1 MILLLGNMKL
11 MKISKK
17 IALIIFFGSVITLR
31 PWFVF
36 ADEEVIVP
44 QDESPIIIDTPSSTD
59 SNLSE
64 TPTSTQESETVTN
77 ETAEPTVHFIVRYED
92 QFIFNDT
99 IPLPTSTA
107 ITYHENGSENQQTT
121 QTNQSSV
128 LATLVTTD
136 NLSDNFS
143 ISDLAY
149 YSSFNSYLLNCIA
162 ISNPIVAT
170 PCYNWNYIVNN
181 TYPLVGMDQNILRGG
196 ETVYVY
202 FSNPWRITATTSTF
216 PLGTTTTFQTERFQ
230 YDNLSSPW
238 VADPDDQISIS
249 IPNPNPTGWWDTTI
263 TVSTTMSDS
272 NGLANFLFDTTGT
285 YSVQI
290 TSPDFSKY
298 SNPININVTELTI
311 TEETAEASTETQD
324 ASGSQQS
331 GGSGG
336 GVTITHNNLNIEEAI
351 QFLSSHQNTDG
362 SLGNLLTTDWAAIA
376 FAANNS
382 IPANLRAY
390 LISNPN
396 PGNSLTDI
404 ERRAMAIMSLG
415 INPYNGTATNYIEA
429 ILNQFHDN
437 QFGDT
442 ALINDDIFALF
453 PLIKA
458 GVQTDD
464 PRIQSTVQS
473 IISFQNQNGSWGSV
487 DLTSAAIQAL
497 SLAPNATGVSA
508 SISKARQYL
517 AEEQQIN
524 GSFDHN
530 PFATAWAMQAI
541 KALGESSIN
550 WQKGGRTPGDY
561 LASIQ
566 NNDGAMN
573 TNPNDA
579 TTRLWGTSYAIV
591 GALEKPWQ
599 QILQDFSRPQTN
611 TQNSQSGSAANLMNN
626 EPVQTTTTVQIYEQT
641 TSTVATSTQNNTET
655 LEIISLLSRTE
666 ETTPTTENIIPPQTK
681 QLSVK
686 NKFEQKIIAQTL
698 KENPQIPPE
707 TNLMEATFQPPN
719 PIQENAKKIFAA
731 GTALTSTLGLYL
743 GWRLLLALL

>member
-1 MILLLGNMKL
+1 MKL

-17 IALIIFFGSVITLR
+17 IALILFFGCIITLK
-31 PWFVF
+31 PWIVF
-36 ADEEVIVP
+36 ADEEIIVP
-44 QDESPIIIDTPSSTD
+44 QDESLIIIDTPSSTD

-64 TPTSTQESETVTN
+64 TPTSTQESETITN
-77 ETAEPTVHFIVRYED
+77 ETAGPTVHFIVRYED
-92 QFIFNDT
+92 QFVFNDT

-107 ITYHENGSENQQTT
+107 ITYHENGSENQQIT

-128 LATLVTTD
+128 LAALVTAD
-136 NLSDNFS
+136 NLSDNFL
-143 ISDLAY
+143 INDLAY

-170 PCYNWNYIVNN
+170 PCYNWNYIVDN

-202 FSNPWRITATTSTF
+202 FSNPWRIIATTSTF

-238 VADPDDQISIS
+238 VADPNDQISIS

-272 NGLANFLFDTTGT
+272 DGLANFLFDATGT

-298 SNPININVTELTI
+298 SNPININVTELPI
-311 TEETAEASTETQD
+311 TEETAEASTETQE
-324 ASGSQQS
+324 ASESQQG

-336 GVTITHNNLNIEEAI
+336 SSSAIVAHDNLNIEKAI
-351 QFLSSHQNTDG
+351 QFLLSHQNADG

-376 FAANNS
+376 FATNSS
-382 IPANLRAY
+382 IPTNLRAY

-437 QFGDT
+437 QFGDI

-464 PRIQSTVQS
+464 PRIQSAVQS

-497 SLAPNATGVSA
+497 SLVPNATGVST

-517 AEEQQIN
+517 VEEQQID

-550 WQKGGRTPGDY
+550 WQKGGHTPGDY

-599 QILQDFSRPQTN
+599 QILQNFFPPQTSA
-611 TQNSQSGSAANLMNN
+611 QNSQSGSVANLMNSD
-626 EPVQTTTTVQIYEQT
+626 PVQTTTTVQIYEQT
-641 TSTVATSTQNNTET
+641 ASTMATSTQNNTET
-655 LEIISLLSRTE
+655 LEIIPPRIE
-666 ETTPTTENIIPPQTK
+666 ETIPTAKDTIPPQTK
-681 QLSVK
+681 QLPIK
-686 NKFEQKIIAQTL
+686 NKFEQTIIVQTV
-698 KENPQIPPE
+698 KENLQILPE
-707 TNLMEATFQPPN
+707 TNLIEATIQTSN
-719 PIQENAKKIFAA
+719 PIQENAKKVFATSA
-731 GTALTSTLGLYL
+731 ALTSTLGLYL